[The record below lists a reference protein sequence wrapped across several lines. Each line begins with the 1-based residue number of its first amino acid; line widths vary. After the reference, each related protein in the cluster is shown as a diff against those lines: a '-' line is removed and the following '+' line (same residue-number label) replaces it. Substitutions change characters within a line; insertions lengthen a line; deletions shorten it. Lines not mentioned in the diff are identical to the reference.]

1 MPTSARVEV
10 SNSLWIFV
18 KTGASCRVDVGID
31 PYGILRNPHHSIKM
45 NRIDMLE
52 WRKSSPIFSI
62 FSVNLLRRR
71 FFLCTIELSSIH

>member
-31 PYGILRNPHHSIKM
+31 SYGILRNPHHSIK
-45 NRIDMLE
+45 NE
-52 WRKSSPIFSI
+52 P
-62 FSVNLLRRR
+62 
-71 FFLCTIELSSIH
+71 H

>member
-31 PYGILRNPHHSIKM
+31 PYGILCNPHHSIK
-45 NRIDMLE
+45 NE
-52 WRKSSPIFSI
+52 P
-62 FSVNLLRRR
+62 
-71 FFLCTIELSSIH
+71 H